1 MKRLA
6 IAAIAVLMLA
16 GLAYA
21 DNACVNTCTWTQ
33 AVDYWIDA
41 GTGVKIARA
50 NTPAPAASLADI
62 GGSCCG
68 VSVAGYLIEREVCQM
83 TMVNGVPAIK
93 KVLKSKFLASPV
105 GAGDMVSIA
114 SGCHYM
120 QLMPVKRCV
129 KWDPI
134 AACSIATWLWD
145 DC

>member
-21 DNACVNTCTWTQ
+21 DGCVDTCTWTQ
-33 AVDYWIDA
+33 AVDYWVDA
-41 GTGVKIARA
+41 QTGIKIARA

-62 GGSCCG
+62 GGGCCC
-68 VSVAGYLIEREVCQM
+68 VAVPGFLIEREVCQM
-83 TMVNGVPAIK
+83 AMCNGAPAIK
-93 KVLKSKFLASPV
+93 KVLKSKFLAKPAESC
-105 GAGDMVSIA
+105 DMVSIA

-120 QLMPVKRCV
+120 QLVPVERCI
-129 KWDPI
+129 KWDPV
-134 AACSIATWLWD
+134 AACSICVWLWD